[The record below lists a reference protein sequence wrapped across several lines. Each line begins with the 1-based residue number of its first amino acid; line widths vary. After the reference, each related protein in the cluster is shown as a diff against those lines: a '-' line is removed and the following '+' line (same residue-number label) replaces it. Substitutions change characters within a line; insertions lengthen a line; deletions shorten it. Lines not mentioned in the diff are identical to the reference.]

1 MKMAHTLCARGGD
14 IDVTCGPRP
23 DVDRIEAES
32 WPSRSAGVER
42 FSFSQRGDCRVATRT
57 R

>member
-1 MKMAHTLCARGGD
+1 MKMAHTLCAHGGD

-23 DVDRIEAES
+23 DVDTVEAES
-32 WPSRSAGVER
+32 WPSRSAEVER
-42 FSFSQRGDCRVATRT
+42 FSFSQRGDCWVANRT